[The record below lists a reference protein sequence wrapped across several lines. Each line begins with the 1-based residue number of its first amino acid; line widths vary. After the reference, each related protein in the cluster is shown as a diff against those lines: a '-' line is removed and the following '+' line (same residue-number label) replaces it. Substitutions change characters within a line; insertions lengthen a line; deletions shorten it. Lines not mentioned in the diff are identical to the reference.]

1 MKIFF
6 GGDLARFEKKWS
18 QEKKTDTHPWYLS
31 ERQVIISL
39 WSKRVD
45 EETKVEMAK
54 VWHQTPEEE
63 MTPGIPDLPRF
74 PEDSTLSDF
83 VTTDS

>member
-6 GGDLARFEKKWS
+6 GGDHYPLARFEKKWS
-18 QEKKTDTHPWYLS
+18 QEKTTDGIFLKDKSSSLS
-31 ERQVIISL
+31 GLRELMKKQ
-39 WSKRVD
+39 
-45 EETKVEMAK
+45 VEMAK

-74 PEDSTLSDF
+74 YEDSTLSDF